1 MAPAIIIF
9 SYASASRTKPIDKR
23 AGVAQLVELQPSKL
37 DVASS
42 NLVSRSKRCLVRKLS
57 KTRVFEGD
65 IRLSAHVAQSVERFL
80 GKEEVQRFDS
90 VRGLHNLSADPAVID
105 GNS

>member
-9 SYASASRTKPIDKR
+9 SDASALRTKPIDKR

-42 NLVSRSKRCLVRKLS
+42 NLVSRSNRYPVGPVITFFTNCRLISASVSMMACRTVALIRMVAKN
-57 KTRVFEGD
+57 
-65 IRLSAHVAQSVERFL
+65 IRLEAASGR
-80 GKEEVQRFDS
+80 
-90 VRGLHNLSADPAVID
+90 
-105 GNS
+105 